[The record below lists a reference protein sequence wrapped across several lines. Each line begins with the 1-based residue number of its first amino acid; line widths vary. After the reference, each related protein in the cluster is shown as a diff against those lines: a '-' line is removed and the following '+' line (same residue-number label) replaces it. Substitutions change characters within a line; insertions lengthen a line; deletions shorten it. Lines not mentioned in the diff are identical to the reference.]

1 MCQHSN
7 MRAQLSQAK
16 RAPVRCRQ
24 PSDQIDFSSSFMP
37 LSVVLATWPMSRM
50 AASVAAAPSA
60 STAGGMRKPLPVRS
74 GGVTLGAW
82 AGAGRGGAGRAGGW
96 AHPCSA

>member
-7 MRAQLSQAK
+7 MRAQRSQAK
-16 RAPVRCRQ
+16 RTPLRRRQ
-24 PSDQIDFSSSFMP
+24 TSDQIDFSSSFMP

-74 GGVTLGAW
+74 GGVSLG
-82 AGAGRGGAGRAGGW
+82 G
-96 AHPCSA
+96 